1 MSKTPD
7 PKLFDLIHSLTAT
20 EKRYFKVNVG
30 KSSGKNNHQFME
42 IFEIISKMK
51 SFDEEEL
58 KAKLDKGS
66 GSKHLAFRK
75 SHLYN
80 VILSELRGYHKTSSQ
95 EIEVLNL
102 LQSVKITFDKGLFH
116 QSETLIKKLKKKCVD
131 YNFKQYIIAVGFWEK
146 KIINS
151 LTSGKFKESSNH
163 ETEKKLIDK
172 LVIEQKDALGY
183 LNKELHLWLT
193 RVELLDFYR
202 FGKNTS
208 KHTLTELKAK
218 SKSILLS
225 KPSNDNHIELKVQEL
240 IINHMIIFFEGD
252 YNRGYK
258 LQYQLLNLLK
268 DNPKYIETNLDGY
281 ITQINNFLTISFN
294 AGIIDEVPKWLEE
307 LDAQYEKPKV
317 KSNLY
322 LGSRVYSFHQLN
334 QLRYFNYQEM
344 YPEACAALNT
354 KRYSMYD
361 KEINP
366 YKRFQIIYN
375 LVISLFFCS
384 NYKATLQWANR
395 IINSS
400 IKVRPKELS
409 LMRTIS
415 YLVHYKL
422 GNHSLI
428 ESLHASINQK
438 FNTDLELNVPEKIVL
453 DSLNKMCFNPLDV
466 KNLKIKLHQ
475 DYDDS
480 VQNKNT
486 THKNMLNFIG
496 NSLIN

>member
-1 MSKTPD
+1 
-7 PKLFDLIHSLTAT
+7 
-20 EKRYFKVNVG
+20 
-30 KSSGKNNHQFME
+30 
-42 IFEIISKMK
+42 
-51 SFDEEEL
+51 
-58 KAKLDKGS
+58 
-66 GSKHLAFRK
+66 
-75 SHLYN
+75 
-80 VILSELRGYHKTSSQ
+80 
-95 EIEVLNL
+95 
-102 LQSVKITFDKGLFH
+102 
-116 QSETLIKKLKKKCVD
+116 
-131 YNFKQYIIAVGFWEK
+131 
-146 KIINS
+146 
-151 LTSGKFKESSNH
+151 
-163 ETEKKLIDK
+163 
-172 LVIEQKDALGY
+172 
-183 LNKELHLWLT
+183 
-193 RVELLDFYR
+193 
-202 FGKNTS
+202 
-208 KHTLTELKAK
+208 
-218 SKSILLS
+218 
-225 KPSNDNHIELKVQEL
+225 
-240 IINHMIIFFEGD
+240 
-252 YNRGYK
+252 
-258 LQYQLLNLLK
+258 
-268 DNPKYIETNLDGY
+268 
-281 ITQINNFLTISFN
+281 
-294 AGIIDEVPKWLEE
+294 
-307 LDAQYEKPKV
+307 
-317 KSNLY
+317 
-322 LGSRVYSFHQLN
+322 
-334 QLRYFNYQEM
+334 M

-354 KRYSMYD
+354 ERYSMYD